1 MPVVSGS
8 TIIRGSRGTPV
19 AQDANDK
26 LITVIQGSQ
35 GTPVAQDATDRLIAM
50 MYGSTG
56 NPVAQDANDKLI
68 SVVQGDQDI
77 DVAQTVTGELITEM
91 HGSEG
96 IAVKQELTGE
106 LISVI
111 QGSEGVNVKQKAT
124 GEMIT
129 EIVGSTGNAIAQD
142 ANDKLISVMQG
153 SQGNAIAQDAT
164 NRLIA
169 AIVGSTGNPISQ
181 DIADNLVAVMYG
193 SLGNPITQDANDRLV
208 SVMYGSQNTPIAQ
221 DAANKLISI
230 MQGSQGTPIEQD
242 ASDRLVAMMYGS
254 AGNPISQDAYNNL
267 ISVMKG
273 NYLGSLETVSLDK
286 NLAIKAVLY
295 DSEDVWGNQPGV
307 GIGELA
313 VRTHAPPMAF
323 EKRGNVIYFDD
334 YESSTQK
341 FNDYLTGASTL
352 NLSAD
357 TAKYK
362 DFSVKCIAAAAVNS
376 GMKYIHHDFHVG
388 RIGVE
393 FSVATEETDDFR
405 IQCDIRYFD
414 GVKLYKGSWLCD
426 MALPNTDLD
435 ILDSDGNY
443 YQIGDFDYESD
454 KNAWTTLK
462 IVLDLNTKGYLRF
475 MAFGQEYDISAY
487 SMQESVAAY
496 PPHLQVWIHC
506 RNMTGGGFK
515 TVYFDNYI
523 LTDNEPLS

>member
-1 MPVVSGS
+1 MPIISGS
-8 TIIRGSRGTPV
+8 TVIRGSRGTPV
-19 AQDANDK
+19 AQDIDDK

-35 GTPVAQDATDRLIAM
+35 GTPIAQDATDRLIAM
-50 MYGSTG
+50 MYGSVG

-68 SVVQGDQDI
+68 SV
-77 DVAQTVTGELITEM
+77 
-91 HGSEG
+91 
-96 IAVKQELTGE
+96 
-106 LISVI
+106 I
-111 QGSEGVNVKQKAT
+111 Q
-124 GEMIT
+124 
-129 EIVGSTGNAIAQD
+129 
-142 ANDKLISVMQG
+142 
-153 SQGNAIAQDAT
+153 
-164 NRLIA
+164 
-169 AIVGSTGNPISQ
+169 GSTGNPISQ
-181 DIADNLVAVMYG
+181 DVANNLIAVMYG

-221 DAANKLISI
+221 DATNKLISVI
-230 MQGSQGTPIEQD
+230 QGSQGNPIEQD

-254 AGNPISQDAYNNL
+254 LGNPISQDANNNL

-286 NLAIKAVLY
+286 NYAIKAVLY

-334 YESSTQK
+334 FESTTNK

-352 NLSAD
+352 NMSAD
-357 TAKYK
+357 TAKFK

-376 GMKYIHHDFHVG
+376 GLKYIHHDFHVG
-388 RIGVE
+388 RIGIE

-405 IQCDIRYFD
+405 IQCDIKYFD
-414 GVKLYKGSWLCD
+414 GVKVYNGSWLCD

-435 ILDSDGNY
+435 ILHSDGVY

-454 KNAWTTLK
+454 KRAWTTLK
-462 IVLDLNTKGYLRF
+462 IVLDLNTKDYLRF